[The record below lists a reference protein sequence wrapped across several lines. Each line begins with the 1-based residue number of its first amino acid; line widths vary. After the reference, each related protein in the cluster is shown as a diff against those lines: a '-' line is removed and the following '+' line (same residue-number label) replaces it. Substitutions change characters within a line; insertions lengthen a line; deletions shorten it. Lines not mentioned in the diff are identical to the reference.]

1 MILAQAIEN
10 EDLNK
15 IKIILENNPELVN
28 LKIDVD
34 LGSDDPR
41 ETFPLIYAFRTDNV
55 NLEII
60 KYLLEHGA
68 DINSEET
75 DDYDFVLSHLPS
87 TPLEYALTTIYTN
100 PTENNI
106 LAMVQTLVI
115 GDIMVILQ

>member
-15 IKIILENNPELVN
+15 IKIILENNPE
-28 LKIDVD
+28 
-34 LGSDDPR
+34 
-41 ETFPLIYAFRTDNV
+41 F
-55 NLEII
+55 I

-115 GDIMVILQ
+115 GIIMVILQ